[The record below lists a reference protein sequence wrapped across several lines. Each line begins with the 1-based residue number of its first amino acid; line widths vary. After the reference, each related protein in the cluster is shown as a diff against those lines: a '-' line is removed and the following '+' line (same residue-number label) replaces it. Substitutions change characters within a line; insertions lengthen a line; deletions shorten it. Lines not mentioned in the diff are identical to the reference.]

1 MYATM
6 CDINYIV
13 ESIILG
19 EGKQFGGEN
28 VSLKHPAVL
37 LHNNIG

>member
-1 MYATM
+1 MYATV

-13 ESIILG
+13 ESVILG

-28 VSLKHPAVL
+28 VSLKHPAML
-37 LHNNIG
+37 PRNNKG